1 MTDMKK
7 NVTIMLFCLFATVCF
22 GQQVLPISMDIMR
35 EVQAQY
41 QNGEV
46 DHYIEQILSGR
57 ELTEDERY
65 GIEEEVQYFFD
76 SEQFIETGAQYLTA
90 YFSERELEEI
100 MMVLRDSSLAN
111 DPNFQGA
118 VKLNRLMNKLKPYI
132 VQYLR
137 HRTG

>member
-7 NVTIMLFCLFATVCF
+7 SVTILLFCLFATVCL

-35 EVQAQY
+35 EVQVQY
-41 QNGEV
+41 QTGEI
-46 DHYIEQILSGR
+46 DRYIEQVVSGR
-57 ELTEDERY
+57 RLTDDE
-65 GIEEEVQYFFD
+65 IASVEEEVQYFFD

-100 MMVLRDSSLAN
+100 LMVLRDSSLEN

-118 VKLNRLMNKLKPYI
+118 VKLKILMKKLKPYI

-137 HRTG
+137 YST